1 MSRIWIEEIED
12 GQLVEEM
19 YYLRSKS
26 LGTTKAG
33 KPYLILTISDRTGEM
48 EGRAWENAARLDAA
62 VAEGDFVLLRGK
74 GGTYNKQ
81 VQLSV
86 YQLETVPPEQVDYE
100 LFLPVCPR
108 DREAY
113 ERLVAEKIESLRDNT
128 LQRLCRAALD
138 DPELSDGLRR
148 APAATG
154 VHQAYIGGL
163 LEHTCSMM
171 LLAEKVSDHYPA
183 LDRDLLLAGILFHDL
198 GKLREMAYLKAL
210 DYTDQGKLVGHLVI
224 GVEIVDQLAAGF
236 PDLAPERVLLLKHLI
251 LAHHG
256 KPDFGSPRVPMIA
269 EAAVLHHLDNLDAK
283 VFAFLEAERDNPQGN
298 WSERKWFLDT
308 AVYKIPRAQGGYFF
322 RLGEAE
328 GKAKKDNLTKV
339 KTKNAPLEKN
349 AGQKNLP
356 F

>member
-1 MSRIWIEEIED
+1 MSRMWIEAIED
-12 GQLVEEM
+12 GQMVEDI

-33 KPYLILTISDRTGEM
+33 KPYLMLTITDRTGEM

-62 VAEGDFVLLRGK
+62 AAEGDFVLLRGK

-113 ERLVAEKIESLRDNT
+113 ERLVAEKIDSLRDET
-128 LQRLCRAALD
+128 LRQLCRAAVD
-138 DPELSDGLRR
+138 DPELGEGLRR

-171 LLAEKVSDHYPA
+171 LLAEKVCEHYPA
-183 LDRDLLLAGILFHDL
+183 LERDLLLAGVLFHDL
-198 GKLREMAYLKAL
+198 GKLREMSYLKAL

-224 GVEIVDQLAAGF
+224 GVEIVDQLAAGL
-236 PDLAPERVLLLKHLI
+236 PGLAAERVLLLKHLI

-269 EAAVLHHLDNLDAK
+269 EAAVLHYLDNLDAK
-283 VFAFLEAERDNPQGN
+283 VFAYLEAERENPQGN

-308 AVYKIPRAQGGYFF
+308 AVYKVPREQGGYYF
-322 RLGEAE
+322 RLGEDE
-328 GKAKKDNLTKV
+328 GQAKKDGGG
-339 KTKNAPLEKN
+339 KTKTKKEPSEKN
-349 AGQKNLP
+349 TGQKNLP